1 MLKQPVEC
9 RAKFKKGKGV
19 QNEIVESVVPLA
31 RSVK

>member
-1 MLKQPVEC
+1 MLKQTVQS

-19 QNEIVESVVPLA
+19 QNEIVESVVPFA